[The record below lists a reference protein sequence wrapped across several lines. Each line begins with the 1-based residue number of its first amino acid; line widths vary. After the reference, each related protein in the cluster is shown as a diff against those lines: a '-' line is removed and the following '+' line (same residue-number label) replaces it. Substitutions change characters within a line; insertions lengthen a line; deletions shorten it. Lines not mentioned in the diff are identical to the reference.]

1 MLVPHTHSSHHM
13 VPSMDAMRTAVRL
26 GRLAR
31 RAYDYASEYMSSPNQ
46 NPPSSPPNLPSAGR
60 GGGSVRGRGSEWNT
74 VNKSDL
80 IVRPPSNSIPNR
92 VPRSVSNQVFWD
104 VVKSRATVTVSTSAI
119 TELNYSAALSAH
131 PQASSFQ
138 AIFDQF
144 CIPQFSVTWYNTTPP
159 GGGQSEPI
167 LHTALDFDNI
177 ANLGSIANIDDY
189 ATCMVKNFPTGS
201 SFTRSVQPCV
211 KPTINATSSAGVTKM
226 WLDCST
232 ASSVA
237 HTGIRSIWET
247 IQGSTSLVVVY
258 EITIWF
264 CFRSIV

>member
-26 GRLAR
+26 GRMAR
-31 RAYDYASEYMSSPNQ
+31 RAYDYAAEYLSTNT
-46 NPPSSPPNLPSAGR
+46 NPPSSAPSLPSNGR
-60 GGGSVRGRGSEWNT
+60 GGGSVKGRGSEWNT
-74 VNKSDL
+74 VNRSDL
-80 IVRPPSNSIPNR
+80 STQPPSNSVPNR
-92 VPRSVSNQVFWD
+92 VPRSVSNQMFWD
-104 VVKSRATVTVSTSAI
+104 VVKSRGTVTVTTSAI

-131 PQASSFQ
+131 PQASSFA
-138 AIFDQF
+138 AIFDQY

-177 ANLGSIANIDDY
+177 ANLGSLASIDDY
-189 ATCMVKNFPTGS
+189 ATCMVHNFPTGS
-201 SFTRSVQPCV
+201 SFTRSVHPCI
-211 KPTINATSSAGVTKM
+211 KPTINSTATAGVSRS
-226 WLDCST
+226 WFDCST
-232 ASSVA
+232 AASVP
-237 HTGIRSIWET
+237 HTGIRSIWEI

-264 CFRSIV
+264 AFRSIV